1 MKIYLAAN
9 WNRREEMGKIKDRVE
24 EMGHTIT
31 ARWIDQKFDT
41 DVANAWADMKDLL
54 DAEALF
60 LFNDVGGEYDGSG
73 GKYVELGI
81 ALSCGMPI
89 VCIGKQEK
97 NIFLAIPTIQ
107 HVSNL
112 KQALDLI
119 VPIEGDVEG
128 IEVV

>member
-9 WNRREEMGKIKDRVE
+9 WNRREDMVRKKEKVE
-24 EMGHTIT
+24 AAGHTVT
-31 ARWIDQKFDT
+31 SRWIDQTFDT
-41 DVANAWADMKDLL
+41 DVANAWADMKDLM

-89 VCIGKQEK
+89 ICIGKKER
-97 NIFLAIPTIQ
+97 NIFLSIPTIQ

-112 KQALDLI
+112 KQALSLI
-119 VPIEGDVEG
+119 VPIGDVEG
-128 IEVV
+128 VEVV